1 MIRSVWLLLRIGIT
15 GGSGFIGTHIANA
28 LKSKYEVV
36 IFDHHKPEKRPTEAQ
51 LGLEEDWDWWRTK
64 NDEAKTISPTQ
75 GKNKPPTDGNRPNH
89 QLWEVDQTINFG
101 KVTKPSIWGGW
112 LSHQFWERFEFEF
125 DFEFELAFEK
135 ATKPSTMEKRPNH
148 QLWEAYQQ
156 FARVRACVP
165 DRVRDRARVPE
176 T

>member
-1 MIRSVWLLLRIGIT
+1 M
-15 GGSGFIGTHIANA
+15 
-28 LKSKYEVV
+28 
-36 IFDHHKPEKRPTEAQ
+36 
-51 LGLEEDWDWWRTK
+51 
-64 NDEAKTISPTQ
+64 
-75 GKNKPPTDGNRPNH
+75 
-89 QLWEVDQTINFG
+89 
-101 KVTKPSIWGGW
+101 TKPSIWGGW

-148 QLWEAYQQ
+148 QLWEADQQ
-156 FARVRACVP
+156 FARVRVCVP